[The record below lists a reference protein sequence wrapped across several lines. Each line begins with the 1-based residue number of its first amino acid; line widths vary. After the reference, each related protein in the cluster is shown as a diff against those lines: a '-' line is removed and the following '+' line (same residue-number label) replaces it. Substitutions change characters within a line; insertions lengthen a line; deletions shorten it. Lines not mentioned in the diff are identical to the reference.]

1 MLENNLHECDIVCP
15 ELFEPVGVSFV
26 NSVGADNAFI
36 NDGSSTTGCDNGFG
50 TSASEAVLEGI
61 SWISS
66 DSENED

>member
-1 MLENNLHECDIVCP
+1 MLE
-15 ELFEPVGVSFV
+15 PVAVSFV
-26 NSVGADNAFI
+26 DSVGADNAFI

-61 SWISS
+61 SSISS